1 MSPLRRKFV
10 LAAFCLLSGQAALA
24 ASLVNLQDLVV
35 DLGYGVY
42 RGAYNSTTHLNIWK
56 GIRYAASPDGDLRW
70 RAPAAPVVSRN
81 DIVDAIEFAPGCP
94 QAAPA
99 PFPAIPA
106 PSGSEDCLFLNV
118 YAPRRKEKAK
128 LPVLVWVHGGGYG
141 FGNGQQDMTEII
153 NDNGNSFIA
162 VSIQYRLGAFG
173 FLSSTEIQQNGA
185 LNAGILDMAF
195 ALQWVQDHIG
205 KFGGDKSRVTVA
217 GQSAGAGGVMLLG
230 IAKNGTLGT
239 SLFSNI
245 IAASPY
251 LPPQHNFNAPAPT
264 RQYESFATRA
274 GCANSTNTLSC
285 LRSKDSITLQTANS
299 DVNAANFHGHWA
311 FAPVTES
318 EPGFIHTHPSDSLT
332 AGLVNG
338 KNILVGNNANEGP
351 LLVPT
356 IDSADALQVWLQ
368 NAFPSVALTELEAI
382 LAAYPLSNL
391 TTNDTFATTGL
402 GPVTALDTSSFAS
415 GMQQRAYNIYAEAT
429 FVCPSYWLSDAF
441 TTKNHTAFH
450 YQYSVPGALHGSDVT
465 AYFGPATPS
474 QPHSFTTV
482 FRQIWGQFITAA
494 NPATAKGLMN
504 LTWSVWAQDG
514 NSKMLNLNITGGV
527 PYSAPQLTGI
537 NITEYADP
545 GLQNDFTVVNALEW
559 EGNRGARCE
568 LWRRIASKEAETS

>member
-1 MSPLRRKFV
+1 MLPLRRKFA
-10 LAAFCLLSGQAALA
+10 LTAFCLLGGQVTLA

-35 DLGYGVY
+35 DLGYDVY
-42 RGAYNSTTHLNIWK
+42 QGAYNSTTHLNIWK
-56 GIRYAASPDGDLRW
+56 GIRYAAPPDGDLRW
-70 RAPAAPVVSRN
+70 RAPAAPIISRN

-99 PFPAIPA
+99 PFPVIPA

-118 YAPRRKEKAK
+118 YAPRRKGKPK

-141 FGNGQQDMTEII
+141 FGNGQQDMSEII

-195 ALQWVQDHIG
+195 ALKWVQDHIDQ
-205 KFGGDKSRVTVA
+205 FGGDKLRVTVA
-217 GQSAGAGGVMLLG
+217 GQSAGAGGVMLLAV
-230 IAKNGTLGT
+230 AKNGTLGT

-264 RQYESFATRA
+264 RQYESFVSRA
-274 GCANSTNTLSC
+274 GCANLTETLSC
-285 LRSKDSITLQTANS
+285 LRSKDSITLQMANS
-299 DVNAANFHGHWA
+299 DVNAANLYGHWA
-311 FAPVTES
+311 FSPVTES
-318 EPGFIHTHPSDSLT
+318 ESGFIHTHPSDSLT

-338 KNILVGNNANEGP
+338 EHILVGNNANEGP
-351 LLVPT
+351 LFVPT
-356 IDSADALQVWLQ
+356 IDSTDALQAWVKI
-368 NAFPSVALTELEAI
+368 AFPSVSSTEFEAI

-391 TTNDTFATTGL
+391 ENNDTVATTGL

-415 GMQQRAYNIYAEAT
+415 GIQQRAYNIHAEAT

-441 TTKNHTAFH
+441 TKNNRTAFH
-450 YQYSVPGALHGSDVT
+450 YQYSVPGALHGSGVT

-474 QPHSFTTV
+474 QPRSFNTV
-482 FRQIWGQFITAA
+482 FRQIWSHFVTAA

-504 LTWSVWAQDG
+504 LTWPAWAKDG
-514 NSKMLNLNITGGV
+514 HSKMLNLNTTGGV
-527 PYSAPQLTGI
+527 PYSASQLTGT
-537 NITEYADP
+537 NLTEFTNP
-545 GLQNDFTVVNALEW
+545 GLQNDFSVVDALKW

-568 LWRRIASKEAETS
+568 LWRSMASKMPV